1 MAIRGIDKKPVG
13 AGLRGGL
20 HLAFLLGRK
29 KSRNG
34 GGAAF
39 SVAAVFE
46 VGSFGQQFPAVSQRV
61 IPYGY
66 NYTST
71 S

>member
-1 MAIRGIDKKPVG
+1 MTIRGIDKKLVG
-13 AGLRGGL
+13 ASLRGGL

-39 SVAAVFE
+39 AVAAVFE
-46 VGSFGQQFPAVSQRV
+46 VGGFGQQFPAVSQRV
-61 IPYGY
+61 IIGVVEVV
-66 NYTST
+66 
-71 S
+71 